1 MAEFYPN
8 NFGGL
13 PPELSSLERAR
24 YVVLPLPYEVTTSYQ
39 KGAKFGPRAIIEASR
54 NMELYDEE
62 AGFEPSEA
70 GIHTAEDLL
79 FHSTAPKDMVKI
91 VEEAVGSFL
100 SKGKFVISLGGEH
113 NLTFPAF
120 LAHKARYKDLGILQ
134 IDAHADLR
142 SSYEG
147 TPFNHAC
154 VMRRVVGVA
163 AGVAQVGIRSL
174 CKEEADFIRARK
186 KKWPILWAKECQS
199 GEEWMER
206 ALAALPRNVY
216 LTVDL
221 DGFDPSL
228 VPCTGTPEPGGLQWY
243 PVLRLLERLCKEKN
257 VVGMDVMELAP
268 DKVHF
273 ASDFLA
279 ARLIYKVIAYLESG
293 RRKSM
298 RKTK

>member
-13 PPELSSLERAR
+13 PPELSALDKAR

-39 KGAKFGPRAIIEASR
+39 KGTKFGPRAIIEASR

-62 AGFEPSEA
+62 AGFEPSGA

-79 FHSTAPKDMVKI
+79 FSSIDPKEMVKN
-91 VEEAVGSFL
+91 VEEAVGSFV
-100 SKGKFVISLGGEH
+100 SMDKFVICLGGEH

-120 LAHKARYKDLGILQ
+120 LAHKRRFKNLGILQ

-154 VMRRVVGVA
+154 VMRRIVGSA
-163 AGVAQVGIRSL
+163 KGIAQVGIRSL
-174 CKEEADFIRARK
+174 CQEEADFLKGRK
-186 KKWPILWAKECQS
+186 KKWPVLWARECQD
-199 GEEWMER
+199 GEGWIDK
-206 ALAALPRNVY
+206 ALAALPERVY

-243 PVLRLLERLCKEKN
+243 PVLRLLQRLCREKT

-268 DKVHF
+268 DRVHF

-279 ARLIYKVIAYLESG
+279 ARLIYKVIAYLEAKRVNKG
-293 RRKSM
+293 G
-298 RKTK
+298 